1 MLAMLDKQRTVELA
15 REAGVP
21 TPRTAQPAGDAEL
34 RAVADEFAY
43 PCALKPVSSYLFA
56 ARFGVLKKVVMV
68 HDREELIREYS
79 ALFELGVPM
88 QVTEVIP
95 GPDTA
100 YSSLYSYLDERGEP
114 LFAITKSKLRGWPIH
129 FGLTTYHQTS
139 DVPEVVEVGLR
150 FFRHIGL
157 RGVGNVEFKRDER
170 DGEWRIIECNH
181 RFTAANDLMPGLCA
195 ALVQIKRDESRH
207 IAYGVYLLS
216 RLVAAHPDVWDVVQ
230 ARMEELLPVALAFVE
245 ESFGPYPDQE
255 TPFGITTER
264 ALSYPFAI

>member
-1 MLAMLDKQRTVELA
+1 MPSPPPAVLLGGERIAVSAARSIAALGASVHALGDKNDPIQWSNACSQFVPVGSKGNVLERYLHWLDHEAPEGAVVLPCDDEGIELVARHRARLAERGLRAIEGDDDVMLAMLDKQRTVELA

-100 YSSLYSYLDERGEP
+100 YSSLYSYLDE
-114 LFAITKSKLRGWPIH
+114 
-129 FGLTTYHQTS
+129 
-139 DVPEVVEVGLR
+139 
-150 FFRHIGL
+150 
-157 RGVGNVEFKRDER
+157 
-170 DGEWRIIECNH
+170 
-181 RFTAANDLMPGLCA
+181 
-195 ALVQIKRDESRH
+195 
-207 IAYGVYLLS
+207 
-216 RLVAAHPDVWDVVQ
+216 
-230 ARMEELLPVALAFVE
+230 
-245 ESFGPYPDQE
+245 
-255 TPFGITTER
+255 
-264 ALSYPFAI
+264 